1 MNDRNSADLV
11 PLEIAVRCV
20 FSAIYDDVPTPE
32 RLSGLAQAMVVLVP
46 VYTQAPHGE
55 VSTVTDADLRDGLVR
70 DAGTIVQFPDGRPA
84 LTNLFIAATSVDHA
98 IRMLAAP
105 GVQADVA
112 VPSPNGLM
120 L

>member
-1 MNDRNSADLV
+1 MNDQTSLDLV

-46 VYTQAPHGE
+46 VYKQTSDGE
-55 VSTVTDADLRDGLVR
+55 VSTVTDAELRDGLVR
-70 DAGTIVQFPDGRPA
+70 DAGTIVQFHDGRPA

-105 GVQADVA
+105 DIQAGAA